1 MIKEQIEK
9 LQKPQ
14 GTQGKGHKDSDD
26 EKQDEDGD
34 KTASGANQTSVS
46 HRLEQLER
54 LVQEMSDRLKA
65 IEARRHFN
73 QKTRPSSRL

>member
-1 MIKEQIEK
+1 MVPDIKEQIEK

-14 GTQGKGHKDSDD
+14 GTKSKGHQDSDD

-34 KTASGANQTSVS
+34 KTASGASQTSVS
-46 HRLEQLER
+46 YRLEQLER

-65 IEARRHFN
+65 IEARLPLQSKN
-73 QKTRPSSRL
+73 